1 MLSRDL
7 RSILDELGLTQVDF
21 ARLIGVT
28 PRAVSLWMVGDRGIP
43 GPAEAYAR
51 LIYSI
56 PPSARQV
63 ELARLKQKGT
73 TAMRDGMYGI
83 EYHSNGGAGLGILVV
98 DRGRVFGTDPLGGKY
113 DGDYV
118 YDDATGLADLHLKVT
133 LPPNTMSIFGISNPY
148 EWAFDVTTKINP
160 RLDSGEVRLTTTLG
174 PAVNARY
181 RYLRALPDS

>member
-1 MLSRDL
+1 MLSEDL
-7 RSILDELGLTQVDF
+7 RMILDELSLTQVDF

-28 PRAVSLWMVGDRGIP
+28 SRAVALWMAGDRAIP

-63 ELARLKQKGT
+63 ELGRLKQKET
-73 TAMRDGMYGI
+73 TMRDGMYGI
-83 EYHSNGGAGLGILVV
+83 EYHSNGGAGIGVLVV
-98 DRGRVFGTDPLGGKY
+98 DSGRVFGTDPLGGKY

-118 YDDATGLADLHLKVT
+118 YDDATGLADLRLKVT
-133 LPPNTMSIFGISNPY
+133 LPPNAMSIFGTSYPF
-148 EWAFDVTTKINP
+148 EWSFDVATRFNP
-160 RLDSGEVRLTTTLG
+160 RLDSGEVRLATTLG

-181 RYLRALPDS
+181 RYLRALPEG